1 VASEP
6 IEQRHTPQRVPVAA
20 CATISSKQLAA
31 CHRLTQNA
39 QLLRTIP
46 CAIPVVSKALP
57 SFSQDGMLANAA
69 GIMPT
74 SLKFE
79 ADQRFFETCLDAV
92 KPTTQ
97 PCPSSVASLSSR
109 PLI

>member
-1 VASEP
+1 MRDYLEQAARCLPPLDAERATVENDP
-6 IEQRHTPQRVPVAA
+6 MCHPRRIEGF
-20 CATISSKQLAA
+20 
-31 CHRLTQNA
+31 
-39 QLLRTIP
+39 
-46 CAIPVVSKALP
+46 AIV
-57 SFSQDGMLANAA
+57 SQDGMLANAA